1 MSTRLAAVHG
11 RYAKLCRRF
20 PVGLASVRSDIDP
33 HNRID
38 LLMIIKPRVR
48 GFLCVTSHPAGCDAN
63 IKRQIDYVKSQG
75 PIAEGPKRVLVIGA
89 STGYGL
95 SSRITAAFGCG
106 ADTLGIFFE
115 KEGTQTK
122 PGTAGWYNSAAIHHH
137 AQAAGLYAKSINGD
151 AFSNAVKQKAIDTIK
166 ADMGQ
171 IDLVVYSLASPR
183 RQHPVTG
190 VVHNSTLK
198 PIGGDAVQKGVNT
211 DKEEVQDFHLEQATQ
226 DEIDNTVAVMGGEDW
241 QMWIDALD
249 DAGVLADGAKTTAY
263 TYIGEK
269 LTWDIYW
276 HGTIGAAKKDLDKR
290 VVAIR
295 ARMAAKGG
303 DARVSVLKAVVT
315 QASAAIPAMPI
326 YLALL
331 FKVMKEQGTHEGC
344 IEQIDG
350 LFRDSLYS
358 TQPYLDEEGRLRA
371 DGQELDPAIQ
381 DAVAKLWQGVNTE
394 TLRQLS
400 DFEGYK
406 REFLQ
411 LFGFEVDGVD
421 YAADVNPEVPINNM
435 V

>member
-1 MSTRLAAVHG
+1 
-11 RYAKLCRRF
+11 
-20 PVGLASVRSDIDP
+20 
-33 HNRID
+33 
-38 LLMIIKPRVR
+38 MIIKPRVR

-166 ADMGQ
+166 AEMGQ